1 MLAESPKFEELA
13 ERHVPGY
20 EGVVRRRAGKD
31 LPLCS
36 VVRMPASKKKPA
48 VVETLHFRY
57 DGGVTIRSKLDA
69 NTREVLQVEE
79 SRLPTP
85 LGPVER
91 DEAIELAREK
101 SERVRKLYEDA
112 GGQPDVN
119 ILVPVVSDDK
129 NPKFGHRLVIL
140 SVGPKPPADRDA
152 APPRRVTVEVDLS
165 DGTVSDPI

>member
-1 MLAESPKFEELA
+1 M
-13 ERHVPGY
+13 PGY
-20 EGVVRRRAGKD
+20 EGMVRRRVGKD

-36 VVRMPASKKKPA
+36 VVRMPASQKKPA

-69 NTREVLQVEE
+69 NTREVLLVEE
-79 SRLPTP
+79 LRAYPTP
-85 LGPVER
+85 LCPVER

-152 APPRRVTVEVDLS
+152 APPRA
-165 DGTVSDPI
+165 

>member
-1 MLAESPKFEELA
+1 M
-13 ERHVPGY
+13 PGY

-36 VVRMPASKKKPA
+36 VVRLPASKKKPA

-69 NTREVLQVEE
+69 NTREVLEVEE
-79 SRLPTP
+79 LHAYPTP
-85 LGPVER
+85 LAPAER

-101 SERVRKLYEDA
+101 SERVRKLLHEDA

-140 SVGPKPPADRDA
+140 SVGPKPPADRAA
-152 APPRRVTVEVDLS
+152 APSPARDRRGGGPS
-165 DGTVSDPI
+165 IGTVSDPI